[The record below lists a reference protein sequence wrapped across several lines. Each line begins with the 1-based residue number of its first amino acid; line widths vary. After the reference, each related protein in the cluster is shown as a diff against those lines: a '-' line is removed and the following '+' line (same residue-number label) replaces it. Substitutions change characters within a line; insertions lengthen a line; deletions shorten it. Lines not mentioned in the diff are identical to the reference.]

1 MAAKQHE
8 FTATEIRAGA
18 LVLVS
23 LLILI
28 VFVAAVRGCRPPD
41 ESAKTFYASFSDI
54 GGLNRGADVR
64 FGGVKAGRVTAIEPD
79 PDDWSRIRVTAEVR
93 GDVPVNH
100 GSVAGV
106 GQVTL
111 TTEKHLEISTGDG
124 GQPLHDSGDT
134 LTTRTAGGFLDMP
147 DLEGVSK
154 RLEAALD
161 GVITLLGVERAREQS
176 PDGEPELVDMARL
189 FGSLEATLDQS
200 TVAVQGVNSV
210 IAENRAGLQEV
221 VTRLIALEKAATEL
235 VGQLDATIAENRQPL
250 HSSAV
255 NLQRLTAEM
264 SQSVEEMS
272 ATLQRTL
279 QYLEDVG
286 GNTSDLV
293 ERQRP
298 TIDEILLNLQETTR
312 NLKEFSRTL
321 SERPEAII
329 RGKGSQGR
337 KNEGTK

>member
-1 MAAKQHE
+1 
-8 FTATEIRAGA
+8 
-18 LVLVS
+18 
-23 LLILI
+23 
-28 VFVAAVRGCRPPD
+28 
-41 ESAKTFYASFSDI
+41 
-54 GGLNRGADVR
+54 
-64 FGGVKAGRVTAIEPD
+64 
-79 PDDWSRIRVTAEVR
+79 
-93 GDVPVNH
+93 
-100 GSVAGV
+100 
-106 GQVTL
+106 
-111 TTEKHLEISTGDG
+111 
-124 GQPLHDSGDT
+124 
-134 LTTRTAGGFLDMP
+134 
-147 DLEGVSK
+147 
-154 RLEAALD
+154 
-161 GVITLLGVERAREQS
+161 VERAREQS

-200 TVAVQGVNSV
+200 TVAVQGVNSG

-221 VTRLIALEKAATEL
+221 VTMLIALEKAATEL
-235 VGQLDATIAENRQPL
+235 VGQLDAVVAENRQPL

-293 ERQRP
+293 EGQRP

-321 SERPEAII
+321 AERPEAII

-337 KNEGTK
+337 KNEGAK